1 MRPVQ
6 FDPVRIDPVID
17 TPRLRLRAPRRS
29 DAARIAALCSDF
41 EVARTTARLP
51 HPYGL
56 EDAEAFLASGD
67 TLDPRRQA
75 RFVLDHPAEGLVG
88 MLSFFGEP
96 APATEIGYWL
106 GRPYW
111 GAGLMTEAVTAAL
124 AWAVR
129 DWGRTHVRAWRL
141 DENPASDAVLVKA
154 GFLYTGERRQTFV
167 LSRGE
172 ALPSSGMIWLA

>member
-1 MRPVQ
+1 MLSVQ
-6 FDPVRIDPVID
+6 FQPVIK
-17 TPRLRLRAPRRS
+17 TPRLRLRPLRLS
-29 DAARIAALCSDF
+29 DAPRIAALCADI
-41 EVARTTARLP
+41 EVARTTARIP
-51 HPYGL
+51 HPYGIR
-56 EDAEAFLASGD
+56 DAEGFLALAAARD
-67 TLDPRRQA
+67 PAREVDFALDLP
-75 RFVLDHPAEGLVG
+75 DEGQVG
-88 MLSFFGEP
+88 VLSFFGEP

-124 AWAVR
+124 AWAAR

-167 LSRGE
+167 TSRGE

>member
-1 MRPVQ
+1 MLSVDFQPVLE
-6 FDPVRIDPVID
+6 
-17 TPRLRLRAPRRS
+17 TPRLQLRPLSLS
-29 DAARIAALCSDF
+29 DAPRIAALCADF
-41 EVARTTARLP
+41 EVARTTARIP
-51 HPYGL
+51 HPYTL
-56 EDAEAFLASGD
+56 VDAEAFLASGE
-67 TLDPRRQA
+67 TLDPDREA
-75 RFVLDHPAEGLVG
+75 RFALDHPDEGLVG
-88 MLSFFGEP
+88 ILSFFGEP

-124 AWAVR
+124 TWAAR

-167 LSRGE
+167 TSRGE
-172 ALPSSGMIWLA
+172 ALPSRGMIWLA

>member
-1 MRPVQ
+1 MRP
-6 FDPVRIDPVID
+6 FRPDPVIE
-17 TPRLRLRAPRRS
+17 TPRLRLRAPRRT

-51 HPYGL
+51 HPYAL
-56 EDAEAFLASGD
+56 ADAEAFLAAGD
-67 TLDPRRQA
+67 GLDPAREA
-75 RFVLDHPAEGLVG
+75 RFALEHPAEGLVG
-88 MLSFFGEP
+88 FLSFFGEP

-106 GRPYW
+106 GRTY
-111 GAGLMTEAVTAAL
+111 
-124 AWAVR
+124 
-129 DWGRTHVRAWRL
+129 VRAWRL

-172 ALPSSGMIWLA
+172 TLPSRGQIWLA

>member
-1 MRPVQ
+1 MLSVDFQPVLE
-6 FDPVRIDPVID
+6 
-17 TPRLRLRAPRRS
+17 TPRLQLRPLRLS
-29 DAARIAALCSDF
+29 DAPRIAALCADF
-41 EVARTTARLP
+41 EVARTTARIP
-51 HPYGL
+51 HPYTL
-56 EDAEAFLASGD
+56 ADAEAFLASGE
-67 TLDPRRQA
+67 TLDPDLEA
-75 RFVLDHPAEGLVG
+75 RFALEHPDEGLVG
-88 MLSFFGEP
+88 ILSFFGEP

-124 AWAVR
+124 TWAAR

-172 ALPSSGMIWLA
+172 FLPSRGQIWLA